1 MGRRIAMSQPPRPA
15 PIGRRIHITGNTS
28 AGKSTLGMRLASA
41 LDAPFVELDALNWLP
56 GWVALDHTDPPE
68 FRRRIAEATAGD
80 AWVVAGSYMTVSQ
93 PVFWDR
99 LETVVWLD
107 LPLSQ
112 ILRRTVT
119 RSWRRW
125 RTKELLWGTNTESFV
140 KHLRVWSQ
148 DSLIW
153 WAITQHRKKRRN
165 LLAWQVD
172 PRWSHIR
179 FIRLRSSAEVEA
191 FTRAI
196 EAAADTGSPR

>member
-1 MGRRIAMSQPPRPA
+1 MSQAPRPS

-56 GWVALDHTDPPE
+56 GWVALQNTDPE
-68 FRRRIAEATAGD
+68 AFRRRIAEATAGD

-93 PVFWDR
+93 PIFWDR
-99 LETVVWLD
+99 LEAVVWLD

-125 RTKELLWGTNTESFV
+125 RAKELLWGTNTESFT
-140 KHLRVWSQ
+140 KHLKVWSQ

-153 WAITQHRKKRRN
+153 WAITQHHKKRRN

-191 FTRAI
+191 FVQAVERAVH
-196 EAAADTGSPR
+196 G

>member
-1 MGRRIAMSQPPRPA
+1 MSHAPRPA

-56 GWVALDHTDPPE
+56 GWVALDHTDPE
-68 FRRRIAEATAGD
+68 AFRQRIADATAGD
-80 AWVVAGSYMTVSQ
+80 AWVVAGSYMNVSQ
-93 PVFWDR
+93 GVFWDR

-125 RTKELLWGTNTESFV
+125 RTKELLWGTNTESFA

-148 DSLIW
+148 DTLIW
-153 WAITQHRKKRRN
+153 WAITQHQKKRRN

-191 FTRAI
+191 FTRTV
-196 EAAADTGSPR
+196 EAAARVESPR